1 MPAVHFIHDPCAL
14 FIHSCAGVGSRWG
27 QDGGVKIFAKVDAQT
42 NLCEAG
48 HREISAPWLCGEGDC
63 DYTLLTPSAER
74 EDDSCCQ
81 PPACPSLHE
90 SHHSRARVCSLCH
103 CCCQSRPWC
112 LAAPPC
118 PTLVTC
124 GIFSASTQTPVCYN
138 IFHSSQHGITLI
150 NTKINNHQEQVIMIV
165 ITARAFYPFF
175 MN

>member
-1 MPAVHFIHDPCAL
+1 MSRTRLAVNENTCMPAVHFIHDPCDF
-14 FIHSCAGVGSRWG
+14 FIHSCARVGSRWG

-42 NLCEAG
+42 NLCEAA
-48 HREISAPWLCGEGDC
+48 HREISAPWLCGKGDC

-81 PPACPSLHE
+81 PPACPSLPE

-118 PTLVTC
+118 LTLWHM
-124 GIFSASTQTPVCYN
+124 ASSPPPHRHQFVPIPFTV
-138 IFHSSQHGITLI
+138 HGMEFL
-150 NTKINNHQEQVIMIV
+150 Q
-165 ITARAFYPFF
+165 
-175 MN
+175 